1 MLLRK
6 TALRSLPNLLTML
19 RVLLIPWF
27 LWLVFVSTHPGAI
40 QTALFV
46 FAAASITDW
55 LDGYLARK
63 WNVISDFGKIMDPLA
78 DKLLVLTALAGLCW
92 LQPFQISKIV
102 FFVVL
107 CRELLITLLREIY
120 QRRGIVVA
128 ADKLGKL
135 KTVLQMVGIVA
146 ALGVWSFV
154 PDISKGLHRIFD
166 LWFWLIALITLIS
179 GVNYCIV
186 LYKRR

>member
-1 MLLRK
+1 
-6 TALRSLPNLLTML
+6 LRSLPNLLTML

-78 DKLLVLTALAGLCW
+78 DKLLVLSALAGITWRL
-92 LQPFQISKIV
+92 PFRLSMLIFSIILVREIV
-102 FFVVL
+102 
-107 CRELLITLLREIY
+107 ITILREVY
-120 QRRGIVVA
+120 KRRGIIVP
-128 ADKLGKL
+128 ADKLGKI
-135 KTVLQMVGIVA
+135 KTVMQMTGLVA
-146 ALGVWSFV
+146 AYALWAWMAE
-154 PDISKGLHRIFD
+154 ISPLARSLVNI
-166 LWFWLIALITLIS
+166 WFWLVAAITVVS
-179 GVNYCIV
+179 GANY
-186 LYKRR
+186 LMAKAPGAKK